1 MDPQTQTPVV
11 KKDRSKLL
19 FIITSA
25 ILLVLLIG
33 LIVLYV
39 SVNNKSK
46 QQTSTIDQQ
55 LAKISE
61 QQAEIND
68 LKSGIDDT
76 KLVISEMGLQY
87 PKSNENNNIVYIVD
101 LKDKSKPNL
110 YLTTKSLM
118 VAQLNASRLV
128 PPPQKNACGAAEAPA
143 GTITSYKADE
153 TINGQK
159 VTSIQ
164 SADLRK
170 IGELYYFY
178 QKAPATCSVNTD
190 VQKEQSKATAEAQN
204 FFKSLELKQGE

>member
-128 PPPQKNACGAAEAPA
+128 PPPQKNVCGAAEAPA

>member
-1 MDPQTQTPVV
+1 
-11 KKDRSKLL
+11 
-19 FIITSA
+19 
-25 ILLVLLIG
+25 LIG
-33 LIVLYV
+33 SIALYV

-46 QQTSTIDQQ
+46 QQASTIDQQ
-55 LAKISE
+55 QAKISE

-76 KLVISEMGLQY
+76 KVVITEMGLQY
-87 PKSNENNNIVYIVD
+87 PKSTENNDIVYIVD

-118 VAQLNASRLV
+118 AAQLNASRLV
-128 PPPQKNACGAAEAPA
+128 PPPTKNACGAAEAPA
-143 GTITSYKADE
+143 GTITSYKSDE

-170 IGELYYFY
+170 IGELYYYY

-190 VQKEQSKATAEAQN
+190 VQKEQVMATSEAQN